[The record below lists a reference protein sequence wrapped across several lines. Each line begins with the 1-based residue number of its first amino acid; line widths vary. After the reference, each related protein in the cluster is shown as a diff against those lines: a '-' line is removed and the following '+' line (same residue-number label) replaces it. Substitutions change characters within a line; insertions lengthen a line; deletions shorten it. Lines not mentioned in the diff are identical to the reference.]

1 VFGQAAEV
9 HLGVTELALDHP
21 ERVFDLGAYLRLAR
35 GVGSHEGVLH
45 LRLLA
50 RYAAAFFTGQLFG
63 FFGQKPLESGVFVG
77 RKLLEFEGSKNRAP
91 LQLA

>member
-1 VFGQAAEV
+1 
-9 HLGVTELALDHP
+9 
-21 ERVFDLGAYLRLAR
+21 
-35 GVGSHEGVLH
+35 
-45 LRLLA
+45 LA

-77 RKLLEFEGSKNRAP
+77 RKLLKFEGSKNRAP